1 MVSREFKNG
10 MRDGLPIALGYFAV
24 GFSLGITARNA
35 GITAF
40 QGFLMSLLNNASAGQ
55 YAGIALIGVQAAYWE
70 MAVMILI
77 ANARYLL
84 MSCAMSQK
92 FPPEMPLIHR
102 LLIGFDLTDEL
113 FGIAIAYRGHLKP
126 SYMYG
131 AMLMAL
137 PGWSLGT
144 AAGITAGNVLPA
156 ILVNALSVAIY
167 GMFLAVI
174 IPPAREDK
182 VVAGVIAVAFTASF
196 CAAHLPALAWL
207 SEGMKTI
214 LLTVIIAAAAAL
226 LFPRKPAAEGPVDIE
241 AEPVPARNPERTEEG
256 EAEA

>member
-1 MVSREFKNG
+1 

-40 QGFLMSLLNNASAGQ
+40 QGFLMSLLNNASAGE
-55 YAGIALIGVQAAYWE
+55 YAGIALIGARAAYWE
-70 MAVMILI
+70 MAAMILI
-77 ANARYLL
+77 VNARYLL

-92 FPPEMPLIHR
+92 FPPDTPLIHR

-113 FGIAIAYRGHLKP
+113 FGVAIAYRGHLKP

-131 AMLMAL
+131 AFLMAL

-144 AAGITAGNVLPA
+144 AAGITAGNVLPG

-167 GMFLAVI
+167 GMFIAVI
-174 IPPAREDK
+174 IPPAREDR
-182 VVAGVIAVAFTASF
+182 VTAGVVIFSFAASF
-196 CAAHLPALAWL
+196 GAAHLPVEFRL

-214 LLTVIIAAAAAL
+214 LLTVIISAAAAL
-226 LFPRKPAAEGPVDIE
+226 LFPVSTKEQREE
-241 AEPVPARNPERTEEG
+241 AGR
-256 EAEA
+256 